1 MDQRFRVRLEQA
13 RQHAEIPPGLLHGLR
28 ERLDTFL
35 EPFVASLQSP
45 QQRHHAHD
53 YVHGL
58 LSDLHDKNVEAIAY
72 LHDQERQGLQK
83 FLGQVPWDDQ
93 PLRACLAQQVGTQLG
108 EADAV
113 LVFDP
118 SAFPKKGTAS
128 VGVQRQWCG
137 RLGKLDNC
145 QVGIYLGYVS
155 RCDHALVDFR
165 LFLPRRW
172 ATDRRRRR
180 QAGVP
185 KEVRFRTRHQ
195 LALEMLD
202 EHGQTLP
209 HAWIAGDDEMGRS
222 TWFRQQLRQ
231 RGESYL
237 LAVPCNTLVRDLAAD
252 PPPWSGRGRR
262 PQVPFVRVD
271 RWCEALPQRCWQT
284 VEVRAGAKG
293 PLVLQMVR
301 GLVQARTEGRPQ
313 DVPELL
319 VVFRERQGD
328 GTVKHDYVLCNS
340 GSVCASV
347 AELAR
352 VFKAE
357 HRIEEC
363 LQRAKGEAGLAD
375 YQVRTWEG
383 WQHHQTLALLA
394 TWFLTQET
402 RRGKKVDAGCDRAA
416 VGCVDWQ
423 AAESS
428 AGELPRG
435 AQSAHREPLAETQR
449 GGAAVSLEASQPLA
463 AAAV

>member
-13 RQHAEIPPGLLHGLR
+13 RQDAEIPPGLLHGLQP
-28 ERLDTFL
+28 RLESFL

-45 QQRHHAHD
+45 QQRGHAHD
-53 YVHGL
+53 YVRGL
-58 LSDLHDKNVEAIAY
+58 LSDLDDKNAESIAY
-72 LHDQERQGLQK
+72 LHDQQRQGLQK
-83 FLGQVPWDDQ
+83 FIGQVPWDDL
-93 PLRACLAQQVGTQLG
+93 PLRAVLAQQIGTELG
-108 EADAV
+108 QADGV

-118 SAFPKKGTAS
+118 SAFAKKGTAS

-145 QVGIYLGYVS
+145 QVGIYLGYVA

-165 LFLPRRW
+165 LFLPREW
-172 ATDRRRRR
+172 AGDRRRRR

-185 KEVRFRTRHQ
+185 RDVRFRTRHE
-195 LALEMLD
+195 LALHMLD
-202 EHGQTLP
+202 QHGTALP

-222 TWFRQQLRQ
+222 TWFRRQLRQ

-237 LAVPCNTLVRDLAAD
+237 LAVPCNTLVRDLAAE

-262 PQVPFVRVD
+262 PKVPFARVD
-271 RWCEALPQRCWQT
+271 RWCAVLPESRWQT
-284 VEVRAGAKG
+284 VEVRAGEKG
-293 PLVLQMVR
+293 PLVVQLTR
-301 GLVQARTEGRPQ
+301 TLVQARTEGRPE

-319 VVFRERQGD
+319 VVVREQQGD
-328 GTVKHDYVLCNS
+328 GTFKHDYLLSNS
-340 GSVCASV
+340 GAVVASV

-383 WQHHQTLALLA
+383 WHHHQTLALLA
-394 TWFLTQET
+394 TWFLTQEA
-402 RRGKKVDAGCDRAA
+402 RRGKNPDRCADGAAGGGVDRGG
-416 VGCVDWQ
+416 VEPGLGV
-423 AAESS
+423 S
-428 AGELPRG
+428 PRG
-435 AQSAHREPLAETQR
+435 AQAAHGESLAEAER
-449 GGAAVSLEASQPLA
+449 RGAAVPLETSQPLA
-463 AAAV
+463 TAAA